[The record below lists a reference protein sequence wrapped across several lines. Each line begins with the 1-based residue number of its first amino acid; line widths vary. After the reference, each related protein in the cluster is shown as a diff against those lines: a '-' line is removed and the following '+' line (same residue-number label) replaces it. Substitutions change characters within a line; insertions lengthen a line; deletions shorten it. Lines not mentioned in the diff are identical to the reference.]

1 MWCNN
6 QDFSCLL
13 KDCGHWIKPNQTK
26 LTWVFPPVLSC
37 TALLERAVLAAKDL
51 KEAPKML
58 LTPKAISSCSQVRQI
73 VARYHNLGEW
83 CTSDTYADDYL
94 VSIDGVVV
102 FYRIDFCHGECNSKP
117 HYSHGE
123 GIHCS
128 SLEDFHVWSDRWLI
142 SGSGNWV
149 AMVSLHVGITPNSNV
164 AVKTASTETKTLS
177 RESIQIG
184 QDPSI

>member
-1 MWCNN
+1 MYPSNIDNTGCIPPYFLIPSFLHNGNGQRNITLSNSDPECFKSLVWCNN

-83 CTSDTYADDYL
+83 CT
-94 VSIDGVVV
+94 
-102 FYRIDFCHGECNSKP
+102 
-117 HYSHGE
+117 
-123 GIHCS
+123 
-128 SLEDFHVWSDRWLI
+128 
-142 SGSGNWV
+142 
-149 AMVSLHVGITPNSNV
+149 
-164 AVKTASTETKTLS
+164 LS
-177 RESIQIG
+177 F
-184 QDPSI
+184 PSIRWRLPGFHRWCSRVLQNRLLPRRMQQQTPL